1 MDRNDT
7 LRAIA
12 ARCRASHGATLF
24 SLGWVLLDQPSET
37 LDDLLV
43 ALQEF
48 DQGNELLGHLD
59 RYKALRNERYGRSS
73 RLD

>member
-1 MDRNDT
+1 MTRTDV

-24 SLGWVLLDQPSET
+24 SLGWVLLDQPTEA

-48 DQGNELLGHLD
+48 DQGNELLDHLATYRRARD
-59 RYKALRNERYGRSS
+59 ERYGGSS